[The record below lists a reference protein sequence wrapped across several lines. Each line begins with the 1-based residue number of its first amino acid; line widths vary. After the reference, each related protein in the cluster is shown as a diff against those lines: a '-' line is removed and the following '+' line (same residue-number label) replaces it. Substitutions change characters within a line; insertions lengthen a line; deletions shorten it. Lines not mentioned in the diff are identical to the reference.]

1 MTLFEILCVICST
14 LICKLLMVNR
24 VSCSWLQLFWPD
36 RGVATLPNH
45 HKFSTKDSLTFSCI
59 SPSGEF
65 WFDLS
70 DVSVSEIWWWVRKC
84 VLFIIWVNCPFSNE
98 AISRSRTPEFS
109 ECKRDGGTAAELRGS
124 AAKTRFYFNRDS
136 REGEKK
142 CPPPPAPPKL
152 THHNIYTQSSSGAW
166 NESLLHSSSSWLAQ
180 LTLCCVHGCV
190 CVHAPVKTGA
200 LSLELVLVFVSVS
213 FLLLDWPNVLV
224 FSPLFQSIMEQFNPC
239 LRNFIA
245 MGKSYEKALTS
256 EYTNHFLFSL
266 CLRPSFIPP
275 VCLSS
280 SPGRGQTDPTLE
292 AAFISS

>member
-1 MTLFEILCVICST
+1 M
-14 LICKLLMVNR
+14 K
-24 VSCSWLQLFWPD
+24 QLA
-36 RGVATLPNH
+36 RAERQ
-45 HKFSTKDSLTFSCI
+45 SS
-59 SPSGEF
+59 
-65 WFDLS
+65 
-70 DVSVSEIWWWVRKC
+70 VSVRETEGLLLSWGGPLPKPGFILIETAGKVRR
-84 VLFIIWVNCPFSNE
+84 N
-98 AISRSRTPEFS
+98 
-109 ECKRDGGTAAELRGS
+109 G
-124 AAKTRFYFNRDS
+124 
-136 REGEKK
+136 
-142 CPPPPAPPKL
+142 PPPLHKL

-180 LTLCCVHGCV
+180 LTLFCVHGCV

-200 LSLELVLVFVSVS
+200 LSLELVLLFVSVS
-213 FLLLDWPNVLV
+213 FLLLNWPNVLV